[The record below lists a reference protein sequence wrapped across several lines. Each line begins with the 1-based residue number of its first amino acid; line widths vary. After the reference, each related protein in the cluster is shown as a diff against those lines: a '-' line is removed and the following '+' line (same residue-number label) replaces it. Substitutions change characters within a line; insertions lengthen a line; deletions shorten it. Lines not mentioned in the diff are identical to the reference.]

1 MNANN
6 DFVALSEAESA
17 AVLGGGPL
25 TWLAKEV
32 VKIIAEEIIRNWDD
46 FVNGVKDGVAAAR

>member
-1 MNANN
+1 MIAHN
-6 DFVALSEAESA
+6 DFVALSEAESV

-32 VKIIAEEIIRNWDD
+32 VRIVAEEVIRNWDD
-46 FVNGVKDGVAAAR
+46 FVKGVKDGVAGAR